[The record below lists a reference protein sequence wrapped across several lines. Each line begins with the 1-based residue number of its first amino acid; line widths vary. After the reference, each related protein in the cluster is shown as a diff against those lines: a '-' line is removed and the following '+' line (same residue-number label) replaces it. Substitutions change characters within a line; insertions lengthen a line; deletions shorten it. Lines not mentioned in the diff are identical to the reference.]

1 MCVHLLKSE
10 IPVHIDSRSTCKE
23 AAMLHHNIS
32 TAAQNVDLL
41 TAFVRMTSDQ
51 VVSVVL
57 FPLEA
62 INCAH
67 RAYSNVVEHF
77 LMSNNTSM
85 KKITCITFQ
94 RPFRRS
100 YFHTLSATHSFS
112 FQLTQC
118 NFPRDLRATHQGS
131 ENIQRTLTTHS
142 AADRLSKSSSSPRAR
157 KTSLVYTEVLYRL
170 SFPVLTLFWPANVK
184 FLAAKSLPVL

>member
-1 MCVHLLKSE
+1 MLYFDEVTENKCLLCVHLLKSE

-67 RAYSNVVEHF
+67 RVYSNVV
-77 LMSNNTSM
+77 
-85 KKITCITFQ
+85 
-94 RPFRRS
+94 
-100 YFHTLSATHSFS
+100 
-112 FQLTQC
+112 
-118 NFPRDLRATHQGS
+118 
-131 ENIQRTLTTHS
+131 
-142 AADRLSKSSSSPRAR
+142 
-157 KTSLVYTEVLYRL
+157 
-170 SFPVLTLFWPANVK
+170 
-184 FLAAKSLPVL
+184 